1 MREEMKWVCVDCNKV
16 LDKTNFVDFIKESDN
31 DKYSNQEAVVPVSP
45 LDISA
50 ATILIVVVIIRGGT
64 RNGRRSTWLA
74 QRTYNLRP
82 ARLAFSSLYRHFKD

>member
-31 DKYSNQEAVVPVSP
+31 DKYSNQEAVVTVSP

-50 ATILIVVVIIRGGT
+50 RHHPHRRGHHQR
-64 RNGRRSTWLA
+64 RNTKW
-74 QRTYNLRP
+74 
-82 ARLAFSSLYRHFKD
+82 